1 MSKIRIRIDG
11 EQSRA
16 KILAAAVRLAS
27 VDGIDRLSLARL
39 AAATGMSKSGV
50 FGLFGSK
57 QALQLATIDAAR
69 AIFVAEVIEPAL
81 ESKRG
86 REQLLALCEGF
97 LDYVARRRWPEG
109 CFFAS
114 VAAEVGAGDGPLRD
128 RVAAGQ
134 NEWVGLLAYNARY
147 AIDEK
152 QLASTSDPERVALEL
167 STMLTGVDI
176 AYLLHRDVEL
186 LERVRR
192 IVRERLC

>member
-1 MSKIRIRIDG
+1 MSKKRIRIDG

-16 KILAAAVRLAS
+16 KILAAAVRLAT
-27 VDGIDRLSLARL
+27 VEGIERLSLARL

-57 QALQLATIDAAR
+57 GELQLATVNAAR
-69 AIFVAEVIEPAL
+69 EIFVAEVIAPAL
-81 ESKRG
+81 ERQGG

-97 LDYVARRRWPEG
+97 LDYIARRQWPEG

-128 RVAAGQ
+128 RVAEGQ
-134 NEWVGLLAYNARY
+134 KEWVGLLAHNARR
-147 AIDEK
+147 AIEDR
-152 QLASTSDPERVALEL
+152 QLAGASDPDRIALEL

-176 AYLLHRDVEL
+176 AYLLHRDAEL

-192 IVRERLC
+192 IIRERLR